1 MNTTTMERQTLM
13 HIHTIR
19 PAERAAGAVL
29 RPGMLGS
36 PAALQA
42 LGLARFA
49 DDPGAQGAAPSGDGQ
64 EPAGQANEPGGE
76 QTPAGAGNDAQDG
89 KESDPADWQMD
100 QLPAGAQD
108 YIRSL
113 RQEAK
118 KDRVAQ
124 QESAADKARR
134 EITESIAQALGL
146 GEADPD
152 KVTDQLATLTQERDT
167 ALAAVKAYETQQT
180 IRAAADIVAVDAD
193 KALDL
198 KALDKALEDIDLTDT
213 KAVQDALLAVADQHP
228 HIKTASTVERTGGNH
243 HSGEGN
249 RPKPKT
255 LSDAIASQY
264 Q

>member
-1 MNTTTMERQTLM
+1 MERQTLM

-19 PAERAAGAVL
+19 PAERAAGAVF

-36 PAALQA
+36 PVALQA

-49 DDPGAQGAAPSGDGQ
+49 DDPGAQGTAPSGDGQ

-89 KESDPADWQMD
+89 QESGPADWQMGD
-100 QLPAGAQD
+100 LPPGAQD

-134 EITESIAQALGL
+134 EITDAIAQALGL
-146 GEADPD
+146 GDTDPD
-152 KVTDQLATLTQERDT
+152 KVTDQLATITQERDQ
-167 ALAAVKAYETQQT
+167 ALAAVKAFETQQT
-180 IRAAADIVAVDAD
+180 IRKAADIVAIDAD

-249 RPKPKT
+249 RPKPRDLT
-255 LSDAIASQY
+255 AAIAAAY